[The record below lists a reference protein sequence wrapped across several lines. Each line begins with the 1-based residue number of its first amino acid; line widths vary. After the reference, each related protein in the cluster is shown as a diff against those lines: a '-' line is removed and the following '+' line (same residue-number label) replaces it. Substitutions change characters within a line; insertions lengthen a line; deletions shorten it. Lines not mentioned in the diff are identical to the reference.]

1 MQRTKSAEDKYA
13 VRRAPSANAVID
25 ELEERVKGM
34 RLKLA
39 LDCLLRSGNMPSTL
53 HRTTS
58 ENDAYEEP
66 QRPAERGG
74 AGKESAKPSYRD
86 FMDLLSKGDDDSFGK
101 LVSRLKP
108 NADRKED
115 AGSATSTAA
124 AAVTPKEQPSQPTIL
139 RRCVS
144 LSGILQTPE
153 TERAGTRDCASEPS
167 VETERSV
174 RFASKQQVR
183 IIPRRLLTFDA

>member
-108 NADRKED
+108 NAGRKQD
-115 AGSATSTAA
+115 AGSTTSTATA
-124 AAVTPKEQPSQPTIL
+124 AGTPKERPPPATIL
-139 RRCVS
+139 RRCS
-144 LSGILQTPE
+144 STPE
-153 TERAGTRDCASEPS
+153 GATDRGQEEHEREWGSEPS
-167 VETERSV
+167 ARNV
-174 RFASKQQVR
+174 RFASTHQVR
-183 IIPRRLLTFDA
+183 IIPRRLLPFDA